1 MPRSVLR
8 SARIRAPST
17 RKRLSGMNRNLRGRT
32 RFRLQQPTEARRKCF
47 GYSSISSPNEQD
59 LANLQEAPSETD
71 ASGGFG
77 APWRR
82 ATILQNQQVCQFPLG
97 EILHCFDYF
106 GMWQTP
112 RAVHCL
118 HTRGVVEARNRPPT
132 PVE

>member
-47 GYSSISSPNEQD
+47 GYSRISSPNEQD
-59 LANLQEAPSETD
+59 LVNLQEAPSETD
-71 ASGGFG
+71 ASAGFG

-82 ATILQNQQVCQFPLG
+82 ATIQPTSRFANFLQAKSCIVL
-97 EILHCFDYF
+97 
-106 GMWQTP
+106 
-112 RAVHCL
+112 
-118 HTRGVVEARNRPPT
+118 
-132 PVE
+132 